1 MRRAVL
7 GLALAVMAVAAVA
20 LSLHSP
26 HQGFA
31 GEAFVEIPRGTSS
44 LGVSR
49 LLAGAGIVRFRWQ
62 FLSVRALRPAAKLH
76 AGEYRFDHPA
86 TVWEVFDRL
95 TRGDVF
101 YYDLTV
107 PEGSNLFDIAAALD
121 KLGVIPGKDFLDAA
135 RDTAPIRDLA
145 PDALTLEG
153 YLFPDT
159 YRITRHTTASQLC
172 GQMTRRFRQA
182 WAGLGARQPVHSI
195 VTLASLVEEETAR
208 NEERPVIASVFLNRL
223 ARGMPLDCDPT
234 TIYAALLDGRYQG
247 EIFRS
252 DLESKNRYNTYQYG
266 GLPPG
271 PISNPGL
278 SSLQAAMQPADTSY
292 FYFVLRPDGSGNH
305 EFSRELE
312 AHQRAVVR
320 YRRGNHK
327 ANQARPSR
335 PVPRRNAAR
344 PNH

>member
-1 MRRAVL
+1 MRRAAL
-7 GLALAVMAVAAVA
+7 GLTLAVMAVAAVA
-20 LSLHSP
+20 LSLYSP
-26 HQGFA
+26 YRGFA
-31 GEAFVEIPRGTSS
+31 GETFVEVPRGTSS

-49 LLAGAGIVRFRWQ
+49 LLASTGVVRYGWQ
-62 FLSVRALRPAAKLH
+62 FLAVRALRPAAKLH

-86 TVWEVFDRL
+86 NVWEVLDRL
-95 TRGDVF
+95 ARGDVF
-101 YYDLTV
+101 YYDLRV
-107 PEGSNLFDIAAALD
+107 PEGSNLFEIAAALD
-121 KLGVIPGKDFLDAA
+121 KLGVIPGEDFLIAA
-135 RDTAPIRDLA
+135 RDTSPIRDLSPGA
-145 PDALTLEG
+145 RTLEG

-159 YRITRHTTASQLC
+159 YRITRRTTAAQLC

-182 WAGLGARQPVHSI
+182 WAELGARQPVHSI

-208 NEERPVIASVFLNRL
+208 DEERPVISSVFNNRL

-234 TIYAALLDGRYQG
+234 AIYAALLDGRYRG
-247 EIFRS
+247 GIFRS

-278 SSLQAAMQPADTSY
+278 ASLKAAMQPADTSY
-292 FYFVLRPDGSGNH
+292 FYFVVRPDGSGTH

-312 AHQRAVVR
+312 AHQRAVAR

>member
-1 MRRAVL
+1 
-7 GLALAVMAVAAVA
+7 
-20 LSLHSP
+20 
-26 HQGFA
+26 
-31 GEAFVEIPRGTSS
+31 
-44 LGVSR
+44 
-49 LLAGAGIVRFRWQ
+49 
-62 FLSVRALRPAAKLH
+62 
-76 AGEYRFDHPA
+76 
-86 TVWEVFDRL
+86 
-95 TRGDVF
+95 
-101 YYDLTV
+101 
-107 PEGSNLFDIAAALD
+107 
-121 KLGVIPGKDFLDAA
+121 
-135 RDTAPIRDLA
+135 
-145 PDALTLEG
+145 
-153 YLFPDT
+153 
-159 YRITRHTTASQLC
+159 
-172 GQMTRRFRQA
+172 MTRRFRQA
-182 WAGLGARQPVHSI
+182 WTGLGAPEPVHSI

-208 NEERPVIASVFLNRL
+208 EEERPVIASVFRNRL

-234 TIYAALLDGRYQG
+234 AIYAALLDGRYRG
-247 EIFRS
+247 EILRS

-278 SSLQAAMQPADTSY
+278 SSLRAAIQPADTSY
-292 FYFVLRPDGSGNH
+292 FYFVVRPDGSGTH